1 MKNEYRKKA
10 EEKLNY
16 PFLLIKLGSF
26 LYNLGNDAAFTI
38 KEDETNSRVCLFSD
52 KIFTTIKDD
61 EVMKEYFKN
70 KYKTVNKAL
79 KLLRN

>member
-1 MKNEYRKKA
+1 LVNFFK
-10 EEKLNY
+10 
-16 PFLLIKLGSF
+16 IV
-26 LYNLGNDAAFTI
+26 GNDAAFTI

-70 KYKTVNKAL
+70 KYKIVKKAI
-79 KLLRN
+79 K